1 MNGINAMMKQIVR
14 WTFALIM
21 ACLFTHAFAND
32 LLIGPG
38 DTLKISVY
46 GNNDL
51 SLETRVTESGNI
63 TFPLIGEVKVGG
75 ESVQSA
81 EKKIGALLE
90 SGGFLKSAHVNIIV
104 SDFQNQVSV
113 LGQVNKPGRYAL
125 DGQRS
130 IIDMLAL
137 AGGLSVDAADT
148 INLIRK
154 KDGKSSREVIDLI
167 EMIHSGDLSKNY
179 YLTNNDVIFVERA
192 PHFFIYG
199 ELEHPGVYKLERSMT
214 VIQAL
219 SVGGGLTT
227 RGTDR
232 GIRIKRRAANGEMVM
247 MDVKHDDPVLAD
259 DVIYIQESLF

>member
-1 MNGINAMMKQIVR
+1 M
-14 WTFALIM
+14 FALM
-21 ACLFTHAFAND
+21 VAGLFLQAHAND
-32 LLIGPG
+32 ILIGPG

-51 SLETRVTESGNI
+51 SLETRVSESGSI

-75 ESVQSA
+75 EPVQAA

-154 KDGKSSREVIDLI
+154 KDGKSSREVIDMI
-167 EMIHSGDLSKNY
+167 EMVRSGDLSKNY
-179 YLTNNDVIFVERA
+179 YLTNNDIIFVERA

-199 ELEHPGVYKLERSMT
+199 ELEHPGVYKLERNMT

-232 GIRIKRRAANGEMVM
+232 GIRIKRRDAKGDMVM
-247 MDVKHDDPVLAD
+247 IDVKHDDPVLVD

>member
-1 MNGINAMMKQIVR
+1 ML
-14 WTFALIM
+14 T
-21 ACLFTHAFAND
+21 CAFMQANAND

-46 GNNDL
+46 NNADL
-51 SLETRVTESGNI
+51 SLETRVTESGSI
-63 TFPLIGEVKVGG
+63 TFPLIGELKVGG
-75 ESVQSA
+75 MSVQSA

-90 SGGFLKSAHVNIIV
+90 SGGFLKNAHVNIIV

-113 LGQVNKPGRYAL
+113 LGQVNKPGRYPL

-154 KDGKSSREVIDLI
+154 KEGKSTREIIDLI
-167 EMIHSGDLSKNY
+167 GMINSGDLSKNY
-179 YLTNNDVIFVERA
+179 YLSNDDVIFVERA
-192 PHFFIYG
+192 PHFYIYG
-199 ELEHPGVYKLERSMT
+199 ELEHPGVYKLERDMT

-232 GIRIKRRAANGEMVM
+232 GIKIKRRQTDGQMKMIE
-247 MDVKHDDPVLAD
+247 VKHDDPVQIN